1 MWVNVSGEEVKRK
14 TTVRWQHKV
23 ATGEFRKQRYFNAL
37 SVTVMR
43 LSKARCRPDRLAA
56 NLVWRLWLDSQGGA
70 VWPEQVAV
78 YI

>member
-1 MWVNVSGEEVKRK
+1 MSGEEVKRK
-14 TTVRWQHKV
+14 TTVRWQYKV
-23 ATGEFRKQRYFNAL
+23 ATREFLKQRHFNAL

-43 LSKARCRPDRLAA
+43 LSKAGCRPDKLAA

-78 YI
+78 CI